1 MKQYTFIFFSLLNS
15 LCLEAQ
21 NFRMPVADKSK
32 EIPMKPLIVEG
43 ELSGISDG
51 TPVALA
57 FRVKRTN
64 GWDTANNTL
73 VDTIRNGK
81 FHIEKKFI
89 YKDFYENDD
98 NVEYIVNT
106 EGKSTFVYAYPG
118 STIKVSG
125 TPSIRMDVTT
135 WKVESNHPLQKEF
148 YDYVAYEQESLS
160 PIRKEIQAAYEEDD
174 VDDALIGK
182 LERKRDSINVVSM
195 LDYMKDRECNSVF
208 AMYLFR
214 IAFAANRLG
223 SESLKDRIRHLLW
236 SKVPTDYEDQNVMD
250 ARGFVSKSTPLKTGS
265 QMRDFIL
272 YDRKGKEHKLT
283 QFKGKYTVIEFT
295 SKFCGPCLQA
305 MPILDGYYKR
315 HKDKVEIIA
324 ISVDPE
330 NIWMEEKNNVSYHEW
345 NDHKGGG
352 EIASFYGS
360 KGTPCFVIIDPE
372 GNVLN
377 ISHGTASFFKNM
389 LTYVSDAEVA
399 SKLK

>member
-1 MKQYTFIFFSLLNS
+1 
-15 LCLEAQ
+15 
-21 NFRMPVADKSK
+21 MPVADKSK

-64 GWDTANNTL
+64 GYNTANNTL

-89 YKDFYENDD
+89 YKDFDENDD
-98 NVEYIVNT
+98 NVSFI
-106 EGKSTFVYAYPG
+106 FVVDGISLPIYASPG
-118 STIKVSG
+118 ATVKVSG
-125 TPSIRMDVTT
+125 TPSKRKDVRT
-135 WKVESNHPLQKEF
+135 WKAESDHPLHKEF
-148 YDYVAYEQESLS
+148 YDDYLAFEQESLS
-160 PIRKEIQAAYEEDD
+160 AIRKKINAAKEEDD
-174 VDDALIGK
+174 VDDDLIDK
-182 LERKRDSINVVSM
+182 LEREKDSVYVVSM
-195 LDYMKDRECNSVF
+195 LNYMKERECNPVF
-208 AMYLFR
+208 ASNLFR

-250 ARGFVSKSTPLKTGS
+250 ARGFVLKSTPLKIGS

-345 NDHKGGG
+345 NDHKGAG
-352 EIASFYGS
+352 EIGTFYGS

-377 ISHGTASFFKNM
+377 ISHGTATFFKNM
-389 LTYVSDAEVA
+389 VGYVPDAEIE
-399 SKLK
+399 KLLK